1 MVFLLY
7 INNQDRFIFM
17 NGYLVMTILTASA
30 FVLLYFSLRILEID
44 DIKQVKVLVLKLL
57 SIH

>member
-1 MVFLLY
+1 
-7 INNQDRFIFM
+7 M